1 MEEMVKLFAGIGL
14 DPKKAR
20 ETTSNAK
27 LSAILKDVIYK
38 VRIDMRGHGTPQ
50 KKLVIAGGH

>member
-1 MEEMVKLFAGIGL
+1 MVKLFAGIGL